1 LIIKIFVIKINFRLK
16 INSTDDQIISDIDIY
31 VTPVTPLYQPGTFG
45 AMEPA
50 ITPVTTDFII
60 PPSEYKWNQ
69 IIELQL
75 ADGKKVLFKNKI
87 NHIN

>member
-1 LIIKIFVIKINFRLK
+1 
-16 INSTDDQIISDIDIY
+16 
-31 VTPVTPLYQPGTFG
+31 
-45 AMEPA
+45 MEPA
-50 ITPVTTDFII
+50 ITPVTSDFTI

-75 ADGKKVLFKNKI
+75 SDGKKVLFKNKNKI